1 MYVQLNPRVSQLH
14 WQETLQHSCRLLLE
28 VNPRMS
34 ASYLYLPERSQH
46 RCRLLL
52 YKHAYSY
59 AYLCCDTHW
68 SRDIDAED
76 DQRFHSTTSSLLRVD
91 RSGCYHKRGVILGWD
106 FLRFQ
111 LCHIYCTTKL
121 TLPSLQYQPEFLY
134 TKETFLELH
143 YLGSCFSVLFQPG
156 EVGQDGC
163 TIFIAAHN
171 SIPSVHMAGLS
182 QCIKLDSNHVSI
194 CLPGRLPLNPT

>member
-1 MYVQLNPRVSQLH
+1 MRYWHTHTYTHAYIVYVTGVYNRLDNPHMYIYMYVCMYVQLNPRVSQLH

-121 TLPSLQYQPEFLY
+121 TLPSLQYQPEF
-134 TKETFLELH
+134 
-143 YLGSCFSVLFQPG
+143 
-156 EVGQDGC
+156 C
-163 TIFIAAHN
+163 TPKKHF
-171 SIPSVHMAGLS
+171 
-182 QCIKLDSNHVSI
+182 
-194 CLPGRLPLNPT
+194 